1 MSRQAAGGC
10 SGGKSEARA
19 FVSASALASLF
30 VCPVCRDYM
39 QPPIVQCF
47 KGHIVCSACCRKLFQ
62 CPSCWGTLNGTIRNL
77 AMENVASMVFF
88 PCKGCT
94 AQLPHSGKSELE
106 KTCEFSGSS
115 NGGVPVVAGPLG
127 EMSRQAAGGVGG
139 KSEAGGLVSAS
150 APASLFLCPVC
161 RDYVRP
167 TILQCHN
174 GPFICCSCRQKITR
188 CPTGRPPISEGT
200 LQALGHPQAAIFSR
214 ASAGG

>member
-88 PCKGCT
+88 PCKGGT

-106 KTCEFSGSS
+106 KTCEFSPKEEEEEEEPFFDWFLDCMR
-115 NGGVPVVAGPLG
+115 NPAVVMVEFLWWLVPW
-127 EMSRQAAGGVGG
+127 
-139 KSEAGGLVSAS
+139 
-150 APASLFLCPVC
+150 
-161 RDYVRP
+161 
-167 TILQCHN
+167 
-174 GPFICCSCRQKITR
+174 
-188 CPTGRPPISEGT
+188 GR
-200 LQALGHPQAAIFSR
+200 
-214 ASAGG
+214 